1 MTLDDLVSDEVD
13 VVSTGAHDVPR
24 DLHVLRGLMGRAATL
39 ELVDGVQQDVELLDV
54 SSAWL
59 RVSCT
64 VKRARLG
71 SPRVESER
79 VIRLIDLNDV
89 CSIAIEERLAG
100 GSRAPHGPAKE
111 A

>member
-1 MTLDDLVSDEVD
+1 M
-13 VVSTGAHDVPR
+13 
-24 DLHVLRGLMGRAATL
+24 
-39 ELVDGVQQDVELLDV
+39 

-100 GSRAPHGPAKE
+100 GSRAPYGPTRE